1 MTRTALPAAPQA
13 SPRPRTQRAARHRLP
28 RCRRGPG
35 AGAGAGGDPEDAGA
49 AGPRQRPGDGGM
61 GQTRLRYLLRGLAL
75 LSPRDPHRAP
85 PPAAPLSR
93 PLPAAAAPRRRGV
106 PGRRLPGSPAPAQ
119 WFARTLLAYK
129 RIRAVPFAA
138 EGCRGRRAAAHVTDW
153 LRGAQRPRPRPRAAP
168 LGAPPGALVAAAPQ
182 SAAPPPGPRALPL
195 RRLPF
200 AHRSFLLFLLLQGVL
215 RPPASMEDKLL
226 CALSARSHTAAHAPL
241 GADTSS
247 LPAVFPLVT

>member
-1 MTRTALPAAPQA
+1 MQRGRRDSGRTSAAPG
-13 SPRPRTQRAARHRLP
+13 H
-28 RCRRGPG
+28 
-35 AGAGAGGDPEDAGA
+35 GGLGK
-49 AGPRQRPGDGGM
+49 
-61 GQTRLRYLLRGLAL
+61 TRLRYLLRGLAL
-75 LSPRDPHRAP
+75 LSPRDPHRPP

-93 PLPAAAAPRRRGV
+93 PLPAAAALRRRGV
-106 PGRRLPGSPAPAQ
+106 PDRRLPGSPAPAQ

-168 LGAPPGALVAAAPQ
+168 LPPGARGPSERGSSSRVSGASPARRCPSAAA
-182 SAAPPPGPRALPL
+182 L
-195 RRLPF
+195 F
-200 AHRSFLLFLLLQGVL
+200 SFFFVLQGVL

-226 CALSARSHTAAHAPL
+226 SALTARPLTAAHAAL

-247 LPAVFPLVT
+247 LPAVFPLVS